1 MVKCDKCGQT
11 VPIPSR
17 NHQTCN
23 RHQTGEPTGYCQGA
37 LRPIAQLATGSYVAP
52 PANKKETGYE
62 SR

>member
-11 VPIPSR
+11 QPQPSR

-23 RHQTGEPTGYCQGA
+23 RHIASEPTGYCQGT
-37 LRPIAQLATGSYVAP
+37 LHPVGQMSGTTWTAP
-52 PANKKETGYE
+52 PAGKKEIGYE